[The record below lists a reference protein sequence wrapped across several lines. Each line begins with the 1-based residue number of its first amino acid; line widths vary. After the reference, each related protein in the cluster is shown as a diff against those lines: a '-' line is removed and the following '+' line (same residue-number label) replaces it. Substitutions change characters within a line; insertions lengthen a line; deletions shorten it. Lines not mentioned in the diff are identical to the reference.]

1 MKVEHKVLK
10 IINDPHYLEHDA
22 YFLFDS
28 IMINM
33 WEWYYV
39 SDVRDG
45 IHQLLNII
53 LKLRILVLLL
63 VSTLPYVV
71 RVINR
76 S

>member
-39 SDVRDG
+39 SDVRSNNSIMPNRFG
-45 IHQLLNII
+45 HQIQVDAEQRLFS
-53 LKLRILVLLL
+53 RDRFF
-63 VSTLPYVV
+63 PGGE
-71 RVINR
+71 
-76 S
+76 